1 MRTALVALAVC
12 ALAACPPPRPAPPT
26 YGPSTYTVPDTSP
39 PIDLSQVGTRVS
51 RQDQWVFDGG
61 RIEFEIRRDGDR
73 VIEIARNRYAVAV
86 VIAWHVDNEDNV
98 TPIER
103 DRGVAVLP
111 PAPTPNGE
119 GAAVVLTT
127 QHILDTT
134 RGFYR
139 NMPFTA
145 QFGDPVARPREYAY
159 RLPFATGTH
168 YAVLQGFHGP
178 FSHTGG
184 NEYAVDF
191 DCPVAT
197 RVLAARPGIVVAS
210 NASAQSSGTT
220 PEFRNYDHVNWVLV
234 LHDDGTLGQ
243 YMHLAPAGVE
253 VQPGTMVQRGDELAL
268 SGHTGFSSTP
278 HLHFMV
284 MTAAEDGVSTQ
295 TFSFKLAVGPNR
307 AEEPRQGTP
316 YRSWE

>member
-1 MRTALVALAVC
+1 MRVAPVALAVC
-12 ALAACPPPRPAPPT
+12 ALAACPPPTEQPY
-26 YGPSTYTVPDTSP
+26 YGPSTYEAPDP
-39 PIDLSQVGTRVS
+39 PTPLDLARLGTRVS

-61 RIEFEIRRDGDR
+61 RLEFEIRRDGDR
-73 VIEIARNRYAVAV
+73 IIEVARNHYAVTV
-86 VIAWHVDNEDNV
+86 VIAWHVANEDNV
-98 TPIER
+98 TPI
-103 DRGVAVLP
+103 DSAGGVAVLP

-119 GAAVVLTT
+119 GPPVVLTI
-127 QHILDTT
+127 QQILDPT

-139 NMPFTA
+139 DMPFTA
-145 QFGDPVARPREYAY
+145 QFGDPNARPSAYAY
-159 RLPFATGTH
+159 RLPFATGKH
-168 YAVLQGFHGP
+168 YAVLQGFHGA

-210 NASAQSSGTT
+210 NASAQKSGTT

-243 YMHLAPAGVE
+243 YMHLAPASVE
-253 VQPGTMVQRGDELAL
+253 VEPGRVVKRGDELAL

-278 HLHFMV
+278 HLHYMV
-284 MTAAEDGVSTQ
+284 MTAGDDGVSTR
-295 TFSFKLAVGPNR
+295 TFPFELAVGADR

-316 YRSWE
+316 YTSWE